1 MSEVQELEARIR
13 MLPREAFAELRDWL
27 LELDQEHWDGQIED
41 DFNAGK
47 FDALIAQARQEFA
60 QGKAREL

>member
-13 MLPREAFAELRDWL
+13 KLPREAFAELRDWL
-27 LELDQEHWDGQIED
+27 LELDQDRWDEQIAAD
-41 DFNAGK
+41 SKAGK
-47 FDALIAQARQEFA
+47 FDALIANARNEFA